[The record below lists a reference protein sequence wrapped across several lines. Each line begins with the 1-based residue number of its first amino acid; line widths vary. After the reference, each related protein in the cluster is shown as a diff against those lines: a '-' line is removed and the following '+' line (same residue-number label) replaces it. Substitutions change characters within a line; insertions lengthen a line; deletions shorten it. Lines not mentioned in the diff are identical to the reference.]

1 MNQNPQILI
10 FEDPKTDCQSV
21 YKNLTDLRAVF
32 LAVRNTSN
40 WSVEL
45 KSFKPDLI
53 LLSSLF
59 DGNGFEICRQIKKS
73 PEGADLP
80 VIFLMKEGEIEKRH
94 QVFSSGGTD
103 YILLPTDLKEISVR
117 IHSHLRGKGTYRLSE
132 EGQTLTETEDTLQLI
147 FDSMSEGIALN
158 EIIYN
163 EILEMTDYRIL
174 KVNQAFYRQADY
186 KGTEV
191 IGELAT
197 SLYGMSSDFIKDF
210 WKNHLKNN
218 KPISVEMFSPI
229 KNRCFIITTSPF
241 FNNYFITS
249 FFDITERKQMEVSL
263 KESNIKFQS
272 LAENIIGH
280 LAYINADTFLYE
292 FVNEAYERTFTIPKD
307 QFIGRHMKDIIG
319 EEKFQFAFPYF
330 QQAKEGKSVSY
341 ENTFE
346 LDTGKH
352 WAQVNYSPMFGS
364 DGKVSAVAVLS
375 YDITEHKRTSEELR
389 IYRDELEKLVQ
400 ERTAELQN
408 TIADQKLAEEALR
421 ESEER
426 IRAIFNAAGVAIGL
440 TDVQGKWLKANY
452 HWQTLLGY
460 SVSELQSLSNRE
472 VTHPEDIDLTRMYIL
487 DIINEVK
494 DSVHFEKRYL
504 TKSGDTLWMDIS
516 ISPIKD
522 NAGKI
527 IALVGAG
534 SNITSRKKAEED
546 LRAAKEA
553 ADAANQAKSDF
564 LARIS
569 HELRTPLNGILGLTQ
584 LLQRDPNFPHPY
596 QSQIN
601 TISRS
606 GEHLLKLINDVLDL
620 AKIESGKFEQT
631 VVPFS
636 LSVLMKDVISIN
648 TSIAENKGLQLN
660 YHETPGIPHSV
671 KGDEKYLKQILIN
684 LIGNAVKFTQQ
695 GSVTLRVTDLY
706 PGNKKVS
713 LRFEVIDT
721 GIGLEQSECDNI
733 FQEFRQA
740 GESEKKT
747 EGTGLGLAISDRLVR
762 LMGGQIKVKS
772 ELGKGSVFWFD
783 IDLEK
788 DDQKNWM
795 GKNKKRRVTGVR
807 GMPPKILVADDVPL
821 NRFVVCSYLES
832 IGISYIEATD
842 GVEAVEQTLMHR
854 PNAILMDWLMPGLD
868 GYSAAKK
875 IRQMNEINDIVII
888 ALTANA
894 FQNAY
899 ESAINAGC
907 NDFLIKPVSLYEL
920 QEKLVKH
927 LHFDWI
933 YAD

>member
-1 MNQNPQILI
+1 MNQNLRILI
-10 FEDPKTDCQSV
+10 FEDQKTDCKSI
-21 YKNLTDLRAVF
+21 YDSLTDLRFVF
-32 LAVRNTSN
+32 QAVRNTVN
-40 WSVEL
+40 WLSEL

-53 LLSSLF
+53 LLSSNF
-59 DGNGFEICRQIKKS
+59 NGNGFEICRQIKKS
-73 PEGADLP
+73 SEGADLP
-80 VIFLMKEGEIEKRH
+80 VIFLMEEGEIEKRH
-94 QVFSSGGTD
+94 QVFSSGGND
-103 YILLPTDLKEISVR
+103 YIILPTNVDEISVR
-117 IHSHLRGKGTYRLSE
+117 IHSYLRGKLINRLSGE
-132 EGQTLTETEDTLQLI
+132 EKTFTETEDMLQLI

-158 EIIYN
+158 KIVYN
-163 EILEMTDYRIL
+163 EIGEMTDYQIL

-191 IGELAT
+191 IGGLAT
-197 SLYGMSSDFIKDF
+197 SLYGMSSDFIKNF

-218 KPISVEMFSPI
+218 KPVSVEMFSPI

-241 FNNYFITS
+241 FNHYFITS

-280 LAYINADTFLYE
+280 LAYINAETFQYE
-292 FVNEAYERTFTIPKD
+292 FVNEAYEKTFRIPKD
-307 QFIGRHMKDIIG
+307 QLIGRHMKDIIG
-319 EEKFQFAFPYF
+319 EEKFQFALPYF
-330 QQAKEGKSVSY
+330 RQVKEGKPVSY

-346 LDTGKH
+346 LETGKH
-352 WAQVNYSPMFGS
+352 WAQVNYSPIFGS
-364 DGKVSAVAVLS
+364 DGTVSAVAVLS

-408 TIADQKLAEEALR
+408 TIADQKLTEEALR
-421 ESEER
+421 ESKER
-426 IRAIFNAAGVAIGL
+426 I
-440 TDVQGKWLKANY
+440 
-452 HWQTLLGY
+452 
-460 SVSELQSLSNRE
+460 
-472 VTHPEDIDLTRMYIL
+472 
-487 DIINEVK
+487 
-494 DSVHFEKRYL
+494 
-504 TKSGDTLWMDIS
+504 
-516 ISPIKD
+516 
-522 NAGKI
+522 
-527 IALVGAG
+527 
-534 SNITSRKKAEED
+534 
-546 LRAAKEA
+546 RAAKEA
-553 ADAANQAKSDF
+553 ADAANQAKSVF
-564 LARIS
+564 LARMS

-596 QSQIN
+596 QTQIE

-606 GEHLLKLINDVLDL
+606 GEHLLKLINDILDL

-631 VVPFS
+631 IVPFN
-636 LSVLMKDVISIN
+636 LSVLMKDVVSIN
-648 TSIAENKGLQLN
+648 TSVAENKGLQLN
-660 YHETPGIPHSV
+660 YYETPGIPHSV
-671 KGDEKYLKQILIN
+671 KGDEKHLKQILIN
-684 LIGNAVKFTQQ
+684 LIGNAVKFTQR
-695 GSVTLRVTDLY
+695 GSVTLRVTDRY

-713 LRFEVIDT
+713 LRFEVVDT
-721 GIGLEQSECDNI
+721 GIGLEQSDCNSI

-762 LMGGQIKVKS
+762 LMGGQIQVKS

-788 DDQKNWM
+788 DDQKNWV
-795 GKNKKRRVTGVR
+795 GKNKKRRVTGVG
-807 GMPPKILVADDVPL
+807 GMTPKILVADDVPL

-832 IGISYIEATD
+832 IGISYIEAAD
-842 GVEAVEQTLMHR
+842 GVEAVEQTLLHR
-854 PNAILMDWLMPGLD
+854 PDAILMDWLMPGLD

-875 IRQMNEINDIVII
+875 IRQMKEINDIIII

-899 ESAINAGC
+899 ENAINAGC

-927 LHFDWI
+927 LQFDWI